1 MKTNTN
7 TSSQIHST
15 PSLIGRVRGGSVGGL
30 LSHSFA
36 LIREDKLFSAIYIA
50 GTAVAIASAMVVAI
64 MLNIKMAN
72 IYPERHRNRTLYV
85 SALQYKDNEV
95 DGPMYTGSSTLA
107 VDELFSK
114 LECVEVATGFI
125 PDYYQSFRVDSVQ
138 NSFLPLEGRLRAI
151 YCDPRFFQLYDFQFL
166 EGRPFNEQE
175 FRNGEPVCVVTDKF
189 LEKIGVAHLESAHPH
204 PLPKGGEAKVAEKNQ
219 KRNTSGNESPSLGE
233 GLGVGSS
240 SFIYINSIPYRII
253 GIVKSASPMMD
264 ASYAEFYAPWFGK
277 EVRHTEAKPTSYKGN
292 LSVRVLLKKGY
303 SREDFLKEVE
313 PLCRR
318 YEAAQS
324 SAEGEPVHFTV
335 DAKSHFFVCFS
346 FFHSDDESTT
356 DKAKNLM
363 PPAILMLIFLLL
375 PALNLSG
382 LISNRMEARR
392 AEMGIRKA
400 FGAKRRWLLREV
412 IGENLVLTCCGGLV
426 GWVLSWLFYLAVRH
440 TAMFQ
445 ALILREGNLTAD
457 ITLDFNMFVTP
468 TLFLIV
474 FLCCVV
480 LNLMVALIPSWTSL
494 RKPIVESL
502 NQKK

>member
-1 MKTNTN
+1 MNLLSKV
-7 TSSQIHST
+7 TSK
-15 PSLIGRVRGGSVGGL
+15 PSPLGGSRWG
-30 LSHSFA
+30 A
-36 LIREDKLFSAIYIA
+36 LFDDKLFSAIYIA

-64 MLNIKMAN
+64 MLNIKIAN
-72 IYPERHRNRTLYV
+72 IYPERHRDRTLYV
-85 SALQYKDNEV
+85 TALQYKDNEV
-95 DGPMYTGSSTLA
+95 GGPMYTGCSTLA

-114 LECVEVATGFI
+114 LESVEVATGL
-125 PDYYQSFRVDSVQ
+125 FRNNYEFFRMDSVP
-138 NSFLPLEGRLRAI
+138 SAPLPLESNLRAL
-151 YCDPRFFQLYDFQFL
+151 YCDPRLFQLYDFQFL

-189 LEKIGVAHLESAHPH
+189 LEKIGITHPN
-204 PLPKGGEAKVAEKNQ
+204 PQQPTLV
-219 KRNTSGNESPSLGE
+219 PSL
-233 GLGVGSS
+233 
-240 SFIYINSIPYRII
+240 YINSIPYRII

-264 ASYAEFYAPWFGK
+264 ASYAEFYAPYLGK
-277 EVRHTEAKPTSYKGN
+277 ELSHTDPNPTSYKGN
-292 LSVRVLLKKGY
+292 LSVRVLLKNGY
-303 SREDFLKEVE
+303 TRNDFMKEVE

-324 SAEGEPVHFTV
+324 SAEGEPVHFTIDV
-335 DAKSHFFVCFS
+335 RSHFFVCFS
-346 FFHSDDESTT
+346 FFRSDDESTT

-400 FGAKRRWLLREV
+400 FGAKRRTLLREV
-412 IGENLVLTCCGGLV
+412 IRENLVLTCCGGLV

-445 ALILREGNLTAD
+445 AVILREGNLTGD
-457 ITLDFNMFVTP
+457 ITFDLKMFVTP
-468 TLFLIV
+468 ALFLIV

>member
-1 MKTNTN
+1 MNLLSKVNL
-7 TSSQIHST
+7 I
-15 PSLIGRVRGGSVGGL
+15 PSPLGGSRWG
-30 LSHSFA
+30 A
-36 LIREDKLFSAIYIA
+36 LFDDKLFSAIYIA

-72 IYPERHRNRTLYV
+72 IYPETHRDRTLYV
-85 SALQYKDNEV
+85 TALQYKDNEV
-95 DGPMYTGSSTLA
+95 GGPMYTGCSTLA

-114 LECVEVATGFI
+114 LESVEVATGFI

-138 NSFLPLEGRLRAI
+138 NSFLPFEGRLRAI

-175 FRNGEPVCVVTDKF
+175 FRNGEQVCVVTDKL
-189 LEKIGVAHLESAHPH
+189 LERLCIGHEL
-204 PLPKGGEAKVAEKNQ
+204 Q
-219 KRNTSGNESPSLGE
+219 SGL
-233 GLGVGSS
+233 LLYIGSV
-240 SFIYINSIPYRII
+240 PYRII
-253 GIVKSASPMMD
+253 GVIKRTSPLMD
-264 ASYAEFYAPWFGK
+264 TSYAEIYAPSLGK
-277 EVRHTEAKPTSYKGN
+277 SVSYTDSNPTDYQGN
-292 LSVRVLLKKGY
+292 LIVRVLLKKGY
-303 SREDFLKEVE
+303 TRNDFMKEVE

-324 SAEGEPVHFTV
+324 SAEGEPVHFTIDV
-335 DAKSHFFVCFS
+335 RSHFFMCFS

-400 FGAKRRWLLREV
+400 FGAKRRTLLREV
-412 IGENLVLTCCGGLV
+412 IRENLVLTCCGGLV

-445 ALILREGNLTAD
+445 ALILREGKLTAD

-468 TLFLIV
+468 ALFLIV

>member
-1 MKTNTN
+1 MISKF
-7 TSSQIHST
+7 
-15 PSLIGRVRGGSVGGL
+15 L
-30 LSHSFA
+30 LSLRHALA

-64 MLNIKMAN
+64 LLNVKMAN
-72 IYPERHRNRTLYV
+72 IIPETHRDRTLYV
-85 SALQYKDNEV
+85 NALQYKDSEM
-95 DGPMYTGSSTLA
+95 GGSLYSGCSTLA

-114 LECVEVATGFI
+114 LECVEVATGM
-125 PDYYQSFRVDSVQ
+125 RVDPYREITVDSISALSNTPQSSVK
-138 NSFLPLEGRLRAI
+138 AI
-151 YCDPRFFQLYDFQFL
+151 FCDPRFFQLYDFQFL

-175 FRNGEPVCVVTDKF
+175 FRDGEQVCVVTDKF
-189 LEKIGVAHLESAHPH
+189 LNSLTPNPSPKERGVYTIENNGLSTESSNHA
-204 PLPKGGEAKVAEKNQ
+204 PLLGRGDGGEA
-219 KRNTSGNESPSLGE
+219 
-233 GLGVGSS
+233 VGAA
-240 SFIYINSIPYRII
+240 IYINSVPYRII
-253 GIVKSASPMMD
+253 GVIKRTSPLMD
-264 ASYAEFYAPWFGK
+264 ASYAEIYAPSLGK
-277 EVRHTEAKPTSYKGN
+277 KVSYTDSNPSNYQGN

-303 SREDFLKEVE
+303 SRDDFLKEVE

-324 SAEGEPVHFTV
+324 SAEGEPVHFTL
-335 DAKSHFFVCFS
+335 DAKSHFFVCFGY
-346 FFHSDDESTT
+346 FHSDDESTT

-400 FGAKRRWLLREV
+400 FGATRRWLLREV

-440 TAMFQ
+440 TAVFQ
-445 ALILREGNLTAD
+445 ALILREGNLTGD
-457 ITLDFNMFVTP
+457 ITLDLKMFVTP

>member
-1 MKTNTN
+1 MKKN
-7 TSSQIHST
+7 TSSLIHSA
-15 PSLIGRVRGGSVGGL
+15 PSLIGRAGGESVR
-30 LSHSFA
+30 HAFA

-64 MLNIKMAN
+64 LLNVKMAN
-72 IYPERHRNRTLYV
+72 IIPETHRDRTLYV
-85 SALQYKDNEV
+85 TALQYKDSEMG
-95 DGPMYTGSSTLA
+95 GPFYLGCSTLA

-114 LECVEVATGFI
+114 LECVEVATGMREDPYREI
-125 PDYYQSFRVDSVQ
+125 TVDSMLSLSNTPQSCVK
-138 NSFLPLEGRLRAI
+138 AI

-175 FRNGEPVCVVTDKF
+175 FRDGEQVCVVTDKL
-189 LEKIGVAHLESAHPH
+189 LEKLSIGNDLQAGLTLYFNHRPYRIVGVIKRTS
-204 PLPKGGEAKVAEKNQ
+204 PLMDTSYAEIYV
-219 KRNTSGNESPSLGE
+219 PSLG
-233 GLGVGSS
+233 
-240 SFIYINSIPYRII
+240 
-253 GIVKSASPMMD
+253 KSL
-264 ASYAEFYAPWFGK
+264 SY
-277 EVRHTEAKPTSYKGN
+277 TDSNPTNYQGN

-303 SREDFLKEVE
+303 TREDFLKEVE

-324 SAEGEPVHFTV
+324 SAEGEPVHFTL

-346 FFHSDDESTT
+346 FFHSDDESTG

-363 PPAILMLIFLLL
+363 
-375 PALNLSG
+375 
-382 LISNRMEARR
+382 
-392 AEMGIRKA
+392 
-400 FGAKRRWLLREV
+400 GAKRRTLLREV
-412 IGENLVLTCCGGLV
+412 IRENLVLTCCGGLV
-426 GWVLSWLFYLAVRH
+426 GWVLSWLFYLAIRH

-445 ALILREGNLTAD
+445 ALILREGNLTGE
-457 ITLDFNMFVTP
+457 ITLDLKMFVTP

>member
-1 MKTNTN
+1 MKKN
-7 TSSQIHST
+7 TSSLIHSA
-15 PSLIGRVRGGSVGGL
+15 PSLIGRAGGESVR
-30 LSHSFA
+30 HAFA

-64 MLNIKMAN
+64 LLNVKMAN
-72 IYPERHRNRTLYV
+72 IYPETHRDRTLYV
-85 SALQYKDNEV
+85 NALQYKDSEM
-95 DGPMYTGSSTLA
+95 GGSLYSGCSTLA

-114 LECVEVATGFI
+114 LECVEVATGM
-125 PDYYQSFRVDSVQ
+125 RVDPYREITVDSILSLSNTFQSSVK
-138 NSFLPLEGRLRAI
+138 AI
-151 YCDPRFFQLYDFQFL
+151 FCDPRFFQLYDFHFL

-175 FRNGEPVCVVTDKF
+175 FRNGEQVCVVTDKL
-189 LEKIGVAHLESAHPH
+189 LEKLCIGHNLQAGLTLYFNHL
-204 PLPKGGEAKVAEKNQ
+204 
-219 KRNTSGNESPSLGE
+219 
-233 GLGVGSS
+233 
-240 SFIYINSIPYRII
+240 PYRII
-253 GIVKSASPMMD
+253 GVIKRTSPLMD
-264 ASYAEFYAPWFGK
+264 TSYAEIYAPSLGK
-277 EVRHTEAKPTSYKGN
+277 SVSYTDSNPTDYQGN

-324 SAEGEPVHFTV
+324 SAEGEPVHFAL

-346 FFHSDDESTT
+346 FFHSDDESTS
-356 DKAKNLM
+356 DKAKNLL

-382 LISNRMEARR
+382 LVSNRMEARR

-400 FGAKRRWLLREV
+400 FGAKRRTLLREV
-412 IGENLVLTCCGGLV
+412 IRENLVLTCCGGLV
-426 GWVLSWLFYLAVRH
+426 GWVLSWLFYLAIRH

-445 ALILREGNLTAD
+445 ALILREGNLTGE
-457 ITLDFNMFVTP
+457 ITLDLKMFVTP

>member
-1 MKTNTN
+1 MNLLSKV
-7 TSSQIHST
+7 TSK
-15 PSLIGRVRGGSVGGL
+15 PSPLGGSRWG
-30 LSHSFA
+30 A
-36 LIREDKLFSAIYIA
+36 LFDDKLFSAIYIA

-95 DGPMYTGSSTLA
+95 DGPMYTGCSTLA

-114 LECVEVATGFI
+114 LESVEVATGFI
-125 PDYYQSFRVDSVQ
+125 PDYYHSFRVDSVQ

-189 LEKIGVAHLESAHPH
+189 LEKIGITHPNLQQ
-204 PLPKGGEAKVAEKNQ
+204 PTPV
-219 KRNTSGNESPSLGE
+219 PSL
-233 GLGVGSS
+233 
-240 SFIYINSIPYRII
+240 YINSILYRII

-264 ASYAEFYAPWFGK
+264 ASYAEFFAPYRGK
-277 EVRHTEAKPTSYKGN
+277 TVHYSEAGPTSYKGN

-303 SREDFLKEVE
+303 TRNDFMKEVE

-324 SAEGEPVHFTV
+324 SAEGEPVHFTIDV
-335 DAKSHFFVCFS
+335 RSHFFVCFS
-346 FFHSDDESTT
+346 FFRSDDESTT

-400 FGAKRRWLLREV
+400 FGAKRRTLLREV
-412 IGENLVLTCCGGLV
+412 IRENLVLTCCGGLV

-445 ALILREGNLTAD
+445 AVILREGNLTGD
-457 ITLDFNMFVTP
+457 ITFDLKMFVTP
-468 TLFLIV
+468 ALFLIV

>member
-1 MKTNTN
+1 MTK
-7 TSSQIHST
+7 I
-15 PSLIGRVRGGSVGGL
+15 L
-30 LSHSFA
+30 LFLRHAFA

-64 MLNIKMAN
+64 LLNVKMAN
-72 IYPERHRNRTLYV
+72 IIPETHRDRTLYV
-85 SALQYKDNEV
+85 NALQYKDSEM
-95 DGPMYTGSSTLA
+95 GGSLYSGCSTLA

-114 LECVEVATGFI
+114 LECVEMATGLREDPYLEI
-125 PDYYQSFRVDSVQ
+125 TVDSILVLSNIPQ
-138 NSFLPLEGRLRAI
+138 NFVKAI
-151 YCDPRFFQLYDFQFL
+151 FCDPRFFQLYDFQFL

-175 FRNGEPVCVVTDKF
+175 FRNGEQVCVVTDKL
-189 LEKIGVAHLESAHPH
+189 LEKIGVPPATVPVASATGAPSD
-204 PLPKGGEAKVAEKNQ
+204 
-219 KRNTSGNESPSLGE
+219 SGQP
-233 GLGVGSS
+233 
-240 SFIYINSIPYRII
+240 SFIYFNNLPYRII
-253 GIVKSASPMMD
+253 GVIKRTSPLMV
-264 ASYAEFYAPWFGK
+264 ASYAELYVPSLGK
-277 EVRHTEAKPTSYKGN
+277 RMSYTDSNPTNYQGN

-303 SREDFLKEVE
+303 TRNDFMKEVE

-335 DAKSHFFVCFS
+335 DVKSHFFVCFS
-346 FFHSDDESTT
+346 FFRSDDESTT

-382 LISNRMEARR
+382 LISNRMEVRR

-468 TLFLIV
+468 ALFLIV

>member
-72 IYPERHRNRTLYV
+72 IYPERHRDRTLYV
-85 SALQYKDNEV
+85 TALQYKDNEV
-95 DGPMYTGSSTLA
+95 DGPMYMGCSTLA

-114 LECVEVATGFI
+114 LECVEVATGL
-125 PDYYQSFRVDSVQ
+125 FRNNYEFFRMDSVP
-138 NSFLPLEGRLRAI
+138 SAPLPLESNLRAL

-189 LEKIGVAHLESAHPH
+189 LEKIRITHPN
-204 PLPKGGEAKVAEKNQ
+204 PQQPTPVSTL
-219 KRNTSGNESPSLGE
+219 
-233 GLGVGSS
+233 
-240 SFIYINSIPYRII
+240 YINSIPYRII

-264 ASYAEFYAPWFGK
+264 ASYAEFYAPYLGK
-277 EVRHTEAKPTSYKGN
+277 ELSHTEANPTSYKGN

-303 SREDFLKEVE
+303 TRNDFMKEVE

-324 SAEGEPVHFTV
+324 SAEGEPVHFAV
-335 DAKSHFFVCFS
+335 DVKSHFFVCFS

-400 FGAKRRWLLREV
+400 FGAKRRTLLREV
-412 IGENLVLTCCGGLV
+412 IRENLVLTCCGGLV

-445 ALILREGNLTAD
+445 ALILREGNLTGD
-457 ITLDFNMFVTP
+457 ITLDLKMFITP

>member
-1 MKTNTN
+1 MISKF
-7 TSSQIHST
+7 
-15 PSLIGRVRGGSVGGL
+15 L
-30 LSHSFA
+30 LSLRHALA

-64 MLNIKMAN
+64 LLNVKMAN
-72 IYPERHRNRTLYV
+72 IIPETHRDRTLYV
-85 SALQYKDNEV
+85 NALQYKDSEMG
-95 DGPMYTGSSTLA
+95 GPLYSGCSTLA
-107 VDELFSK
+107 IDELFSK
-114 LECVEVATGFI
+114 LKCVEVATGM
-125 PDYYQSFRVDSVQ
+125 RVDPYREITVDSISAVSNNPQ
-138 NSFLPLEGRLRAI
+138 NYVKAI
-151 YCDPRFFQLYDFQFL
+151 FCDPSFFQLYDFQFL

-175 FRNGEPVCVVTDKF
+175 FRDGEQVCVVTDKL
-189 LEKIGVAHLESAHPH
+189 LEKIEVAHPH
-204 PLPKGGEAKVAEKNQ
+204 PLPKGGESKVAEKKQ

-240 SFIYINSIPYRII
+240 SFIYFNNLPYRII
-253 GIVKSASPMMD
+253 GVIKRTSPLMD
-264 ASYAEFYAPWFGK
+264 ASYAEIYAPSLGK
-277 EVRHTEAKPTSYKGN
+277 KVSFTDSNPTNYQGN
-292 LSVRVLLKKGY
+292 LSVRVLLKNGY
-303 SREDFLKEVE
+303 TRNDFMKEVE

-324 SAEGEPVHFTV
+324 SAEGELVHFTL
-335 DAKSHFFVCFS
+335 DAKSHFFTCFS
-346 FFHSDDESTT
+346 FFHSDDESTS

-382 LISNRMEARR
+382 LVSNRMEARR

-400 FGAKRRWLLREV
+400 FGAKRRTLLREV
-412 IGENLVLTCCGGLV
+412 IRENLVLTCCGGLV
-426 GWVLSWLFYLAVRH
+426 GWVLSWLFYLAIRH
-440 TAMFQ
+440 TALFQ
-445 ALILREGNLTAD
+445 ALILREGNLTGD
-457 ITLDFNMFVTP
+457 ITLDPKMFVTP

>member
-1 MKTNTN
+1 MISKF
-7 TSSQIHST
+7 
-15 PSLIGRVRGGSVGGL
+15 L
-30 LSHSFA
+30 LSLRHALA

-64 MLNIKMAN
+64 LLNVKMAN
-72 IYPERHRNRTLYV
+72 IIPETHRDRTLYV
-85 SALQYKDNEV
+85 TALQYKDSEIG
-95 DGPMYTGSSTLA
+95 DPLYSGCSTLA

-114 LECVEVATGFI
+114 LECVEVATGL
-125 PDYYQSFRVDSVQ
+125 RVDPYREITVDSISAVSNNPQSSVK
-138 NSFLPLEGRLRAI
+138 AI
-151 YCDPRFFQLYDFQFL
+151 FCDPSFFQLYDFQFL

-175 FRNGEPVCVVTDKF
+175 FRDGEQVCVVTDKL
-189 LEKIGVAHLESAHPH
+189 LEKLSIGNDLQAGLTPYFNHL
-204 PLPKGGEAKVAEKNQ
+204 
-219 KRNTSGNESPSLGE
+219 
-233 GLGVGSS
+233 
-240 SFIYINSIPYRII
+240 PYRII
-253 GIVKSASPMMD
+253 GVIKRTSPLMD
-264 ASYAEFYAPWFGK
+264 ASYAEIYAPSLGK
-277 EVRHTEAKPTSYKGN
+277 KVSFTDSNPTDYQGN

-303 SREDFLKEVE
+303 SRDDFLKEVE

-324 SAEGEPVHFTV
+324 LAEGEPVHFTL

-346 FFHSDDESTT
+346 YFHSDDESTS

-382 LISNRMEARR
+382 LVSNRMEARR

-412 IGENLVLTCCGGLV
+412 IRENLVLTCCGGLV
-426 GWVLSWLFYLAVRH
+426 GWVLSWLFYLAIRH

-445 ALILREGNLTAD
+445 ALILREGNLTGD
-457 ITLDFNMFVTP
+457 ITLDLKMFVTP
-468 TLFLIV
+468 ALFLIV

>member
-1 MKTNTN
+1 MISKF
-7 TSSQIHST
+7 
-15 PSLIGRVRGGSVGGL
+15 L
-30 LSHSFA
+30 LSLRHALA

-64 MLNIKMAN
+64 LLNVKMAN
-72 IYPERHRNRTLYV
+72 IIPETHRDRTLYV
-85 SALQYKDNEV
+85 TALQYKDSEIG
-95 DGPMYTGSSTLA
+95 DPLYSGCSTLA

-114 LECVEVATGFI
+114 LECVEVATGL
-125 PDYYQSFRVDSVQ
+125 RVDPYREITVDSISAVSNNPQSSVK
-138 NSFLPLEGRLRAI
+138 AI
-151 YCDPRFFQLYDFQFL
+151 FCDPSFFQLYDFQFL

-175 FRNGEPVCVVTDKF
+175 FRDGEQVCVVTDKL
-189 LEKIGVAHLESAHPH
+189 LEKLSIGNDLQAGLTLYFNHL
-204 PLPKGGEAKVAEKNQ
+204 
-219 KRNTSGNESPSLGE
+219 
-233 GLGVGSS
+233 
-240 SFIYINSIPYRII
+240 PYRII
-253 GIVKSASPMMD
+253 GVIKRTSPLMD
-264 ASYAEFYAPWFGK
+264 ASYAEIYAPSLGK
-277 EVRHTEAKPTSYKGN
+277 KVSFTDSNPTDYQGN

-303 SREDFLKEVE
+303 SRDDFLKEVE

-324 SAEGEPVHFTV
+324 SAEGEPVHFTL
-335 DAKSHFFVCFS
+335 DAKSHFFTCFS
-346 FFHSDDESTT
+346 YFHSDDESTS

-382 LISNRMEARR
+382 LVSNRMEARR

-400 FGAKRRWLLREV
+400 IGAKRRTLLREV
-412 IGENLVLTCCGGLV
+412 IRENLVLTCCGGLV
-426 GWVLSWLFYLAVRH
+426 GWVLSWLFYLAIRH

-445 ALILREGNLTAD
+445 ALILREGNLTGD
-457 ITLDFNMFVTP
+457 ITLDLKMFVTP

>member
-1 MKTNTN
+1 MNK
-7 TSSQIHST
+7 I
-15 PSLIGRVRGGSVGGL
+15 L
-30 LSHSFA
+30 LFMRHAFA

-64 MLNIKMAN
+64 LLNVKMAN
-72 IYPERHRNRTLYV
+72 IIPETHRDRTLYIT
-85 SALQYKDNEV
+85 SLHYKDSEMG
-95 DGPMYTGSSTLA
+95 GPLYSGCSTLA
-107 VDELFSK
+107 IDELFSK
-114 LECVEVATGFI
+114 LECVEVATEM
-125 PDYYQSFRVDSVQ
+125 RVDPYREITVDSISALSNNPQ
-138 NSFLPLEGRLRAI
+138 NSVKAI
-151 YCDPRFFQLYDFQFL
+151 FCDPSFFQLYDFQFL

-175 FRNGEPVCVVTDKF
+175 YRNGEQVCVVTDKL
-189 LEKIGVAHLESAHPH
+189 LEKIGVPPATVH
-204 PLPKGGEAKVAEKNQ
+204 VASV
-219 KRNTSGNESPSLGE
+219 TGSPSE
-233 GLGVGSS
+233 SGLP
-240 SFIYINSIPYRII
+240 SFIYFNNLPYRII
-253 GIVKSASPMMD
+253 GVIKRTSPLMD
-264 ASYAEFYAPWFGK
+264 ASYAEIYAPSLGK
-277 EVRHTEAKPTSYKGN
+277 SLSYTDSNPTDYQGN

-303 SREDFLKEVE
+303 SRDDFLKELE

-346 FFHSDDESTT
+346 FFHSDDESTS

-382 LISNRMEARR
+382 LVSNRMEARR

-468 TLFLIV
+468 ALFLIV

>member
-1 MKTNTN
+1 MN
-7 TSSQIHST
+7 
-15 PSLIGRVRGGSVGGL
+15 L
-30 LSHSFA
+30 LSKVTSKPSPLGGRWWGAFRHALA

-64 MLNIKMAN
+64 LLNVKMAN
-72 IYPERHRNRTLYV
+72 IIPETHRDRTLYV
-85 SALQYKDNEV
+85 NALQYKDSEM
-95 DGPMYTGSSTLA
+95 GGSLYSGCSTLA

-114 LECVEVATGFI
+114 LECVEVATGM
-125 PDYYQSFRVDSVQ
+125 RVDPYREITVDSISAVSNNPQ
-138 NSFLPLEGRLRAI
+138 NYVKAI
-151 YCDPRFFQLYDFQFL
+151 FCDPCFFQLYDFQFL
-166 EGRPFNEQE
+166 EGRHFNEQE
-175 FRNGEPVCVVTDKF
+175 FRDGEQVCVVTDKL
-189 LEKIGVAHLESAHPH
+189 LERLRIGRELQADL
-204 PLPKGGEAKVAEKNQ
+204 LLY
-219 KRNTSGNESPSLGE
+219 SGS
-233 GLGVGSS
+233 V
-240 SFIYINSIPYRII
+240 PYRII
-253 GIVKSASPMMD
+253 GVIKRTSPLMD
-264 ASYAEFYAPWFGK
+264 ASYAEIYAPSLGK
-277 EVRHTEAKPTSYKGN
+277 KVSFTDSNPTNYQGN

-324 SAEGEPVHFTV
+324 SAEGEPVHFTL
-335 DAKSHFFVCFS
+335 DAKSHFFVCFGY
-346 FFHSDDESTT
+346 FHSDDESTT

-412 IGENLVLTCCGGLV
+412 IGENLVLTCCCGLV

-440 TAMFQ
+440 TAVFQ

-468 TLFLIV
+468 ALFLIV

>member
-1 MKTNTN
+1 MKKN
-7 TSSQIHST
+7 TSSLIHSA
-15 PSLIGRVRGGSVGGL
+15 PSLIGRAGGESD
-30 LSHSFA
+30 FIA
-36 LIREDKLFSAIYIA
+36 FAIYIA

-64 MLNIKMAN
+64 LLNVKMAN
-72 IYPERHRNRTLYV
+72 IIPEKHRDRTLYV
-85 SALQYKDNEV
+85 TALQYKDSEMG
-95 DGPMYTGSSTLA
+95 GPFYLGCSTLA

-114 LECVEVATGFI
+114 LECVEVATGL
-125 PDYYQSFRVDSVQ
+125 RVDPYREITVDSISALSNNPQ
-138 NSFLPLEGRLRAI
+138 NSVKAI
-151 YCDPRFFQLYDFQFL
+151 FCDPSFFQLYDFQFL

-175 FRNGEPVCVVTDKF
+175 YRDGEQVCVVTDKL
-189 LEKIGVAHLESAHPH
+189 LERLRIGHELQAGLLLYSGSVPYRIVGVIKRTS
-204 PLPKGGEAKVAEKNQ
+204 PLMDTSYAEIYA
-219 KRNTSGNESPSLGE
+219 PSLG
-233 GLGVGSS
+233 
-240 SFIYINSIPYRII
+240 
-253 GIVKSASPMMD
+253 KSL
-264 ASYAEFYAPWFGK
+264 SY
-277 EVRHTEAKPTSYKGN
+277 TDSNPTNYQGN

-324 SAEGEPVHFTV
+324 SAEGEPVHFTL

-346 FFHSDDESTT
+346 FFHSDDESTS

-382 LISNRMEARR
+382 LVSNRMEARR

-400 FGAKRRWLLREV
+400 FGAKRRTLLREV
-412 IGENLVLTCCGGLV
+412 IRENLVLTCCGGLV
-426 GWVLSWLFYLAVRH
+426 GWVLSWLFYLAIRH

-445 ALILREGNLTAD
+445 ALILREGNLTGD
-457 ITLDFNMFVTP
+457 ITLDPKMFVTP

>member
-1 MKTNTN
+1 MNLLSKV
-7 TSSQIHST
+7 TSK
-15 PSLIGRVRGGSVGGL
+15 PSPLGGSRWG
-30 LSHSFA
+30 A
-36 LIREDKLFSAIYIA
+36 LFDDKLFSAIYIA

-72 IYPERHRNRTLYV
+72 IYPETHRDRTLYV

-95 DGPMYTGSSTLA
+95 DGPMYTGCSTLA

-114 LECVEVATGFI
+114 LECVEVATGL
-125 PDYYQSFRVDSVQ
+125 FRNNYEFFRMDSVP
-138 NSFLPLEGRLRAI
+138 SAPLPLESNLRAL

-189 LEKIGVAHLESAHPH
+189 LNSLAPNHSPKERGVYTIENNGLSTESSNHA
-204 PLPKGGEAKVAEKNQ
+204 PLLGRGDGGEA
-219 KRNTSGNESPSLGE
+219 
-233 GLGVGSS
+233 VGAA
-240 SFIYINSIPYRII
+240 IYINSIPYRII

-264 ASYAEFYAPWFGK
+264 ASYAEFYAPYLGK
-277 EVRHTEAKPTSYKGN
+277 EVSHTEAKPTSYKGN
-292 LSVRVLLKKGY
+292 LSVRLLLKNGY
-303 SREDFLKEVE
+303 TRNDFMKEVE

-335 DAKSHFFVCFS
+335 DVKSQFFVCFGY
-346 FFHSDDESTT
+346 FHSDDESTT

-445 ALILREGNLTAD
+445 ALILREGNLTGD

>member
-1 MKTNTN
+1 MNLLSKV
-7 TSSQIHST
+7 TSK
-15 PSLIGRVRGGSVGGL
+15 PSPLGGSRWG
-30 LSHSFA
+30 A
-36 LIREDKLFSAIYIA
+36 LFEDKLFSGIYIA

-72 IYPERHRNRTLYV
+72 IYPETHRDRTLYV
-85 SALQYKDNEV
+85 TALQYKDNEV
-95 DGPMYTGSSTLA
+95 DGPMYTGCSTLA

-114 LECVEVATGFI
+114 LESVEVATGFI
-125 PDYYQSFRVDSVQ
+125 PDYYHSFRVDSVQ

-175 FRNGEPVCVVTDKF
+175 FRNGEPVCMVTGKF
-189 LEKIGVAHLESAHPH
+189 LEKIGITHPN
-204 PLPKGGEAKVAEKNQ
+204 PQQPTPVPTL
-219 KRNTSGNESPSLGE
+219 
-233 GLGVGSS
+233 
-240 SFIYINSIPYRII
+240 YINSILYRII

-264 ASYAEFYAPWFGK
+264 ASYAEFFAPYRGK
-277 EVRHTEAKPTSYKGN
+277 TVHYSEAGPTSYKGN

-303 SREDFLKEVE
+303 TRNDFMKEVE

-324 SAEGEPVHFTV
+324 SAEGEPVHFAIDV
-335 DAKSHFFVCFS
+335 RSHFFVCFS

-382 LISNRMEARR
+382 LVSNRMEARR

-468 TLFLIV
+468 ALFLIV

>member
-1 MKTNTN
+1 MISKF
-7 TSSQIHST
+7 
-15 PSLIGRVRGGSVGGL
+15 L
-30 LSHSFA
+30 LSLRHALA

-64 MLNIKMAN
+64 LLNVKMAN
-72 IYPERHRNRTLYV
+72 IIPETHRDRTLYIT
-85 SALQYKDNEV
+85 SLHYKDSEMG
-95 DGPMYTGSSTLA
+95 GPLYSGCSTLA
-107 VDELFSK
+107 IDELFSK
-114 LECVEVATGFI
+114 LECVEVATGM
-125 PDYYQSFRVDSVQ
+125 RVDPYREITVDSISALSNNPQTSVK
-138 NSFLPLEGRLRAI
+138 AI
-151 YCDPRFFQLYDFQFL
+151 FCDPCFFQLYDFQFL

-175 FRNGEPVCVVTDKF
+175 FRNGEQVCVVTDKL
-189 LEKIGVAHLESAHPH
+189 LERLRIGHELQAGL
-204 PLPKGGEAKVAEKNQ
+204 LLY
-219 KRNTSGNESPSLGE
+219 SGS
-233 GLGVGSS
+233 V
-240 SFIYINSIPYRII
+240 PYRIVGVI
-253 GIVKSASPMMD
+253 KRTSPLMD
-264 ASYAEFYAPWFGK
+264 ASYAEIYAPSLGK
-277 EVRHTEAKPTSYKGN
+277 SLSYTDSNPTNYQGN

-346 FFHSDDESTT
+346 FFRSDDESTT

-445 ALILREGNLTAD
+445 ALILREGNLTGD
-457 ITLDFNMFVTP
+457 ITLDLKMFITP

>member
-1 MKTNTN
+1 
-7 TSSQIHST
+7 
-15 PSLIGRVRGGSVGGL
+15 
-30 LSHSFA
+30 
-36 LIREDKLFSAIYIA
+36 
-50 GTAVAIASAMVVAI
+50 MVVAI

-72 IYPERHRNRTLYV
+72 IYPETHRDRTLYV
-85 SALQYKDNEV
+85 TALQYKDSEV
-95 DGPMYTGSSTLA
+95 GGPMYSGCSTLA

-114 LECVEVATGFI
+114 LECVEVATGLFENNYEI
-125 PDYYQSFRVDSVQ
+125 FRVDSAPSEE
-138 NSFLPLEGRLRAI
+138 NLRAF

-166 EGRPFNEQE
+166 KGRPFNEQE

-189 LEKIGVAHLESAHPH
+189 LAKLAPLESAHPH
-204 PLPKGGEAKVAEKNQ
+204 PLPKGGESKVAEKNQ

-240 SFIYINSIPYRII
+240 SFIYINSTRPYRII
-253 GIVKSASPMMD
+253 GIVKSASPMVD
-264 ASYAEFYAPWFGK
+264 ASYADFYAPYLGK
-277 EVRHTEAKPTSYKGN
+277 ELSHTDPKPTNYKGN

-303 SREDFLKEVE
+303 TRSDFMKEVE

>member
-1 MKTNTN
+1 MISKF
-7 TSSQIHST
+7 
-15 PSLIGRVRGGSVGGL
+15 L
-30 LSHSFA
+30 LSLRHALA

-64 MLNIKMAN
+64 LLNVKMAN
-72 IYPERHRNRTLYV
+72 IIPETHRDRTLYIT
-85 SALQYKDNEV
+85 SLHYKDSEMG
-95 DGPMYTGSSTLA
+95 GPLYSGCSTLA

-114 LECVEVATGFI
+114 LECVEVATGM
-125 PDYYQSFRVDSVQ
+125 RVDPYREITVDSISAVSNNPQSSVK
-138 NSFLPLEGRLRAI
+138 AI
-151 YCDPRFFQLYDFQFL
+151 FCDPSFFQLYDFQFL

-175 FRNGEPVCVVTDKF
+175 FRNGEQVCVVTDKL
-189 LEKIGVAHLESAHPH
+189 LEKLSIGNDLQAGLTLYFNHL
-204 PLPKGGEAKVAEKNQ
+204 
-219 KRNTSGNESPSLGE
+219 
-233 GLGVGSS
+233 
-240 SFIYINSIPYRII
+240 PYRII
-253 GIVKSASPMMD
+253 GVIKRTSPLMD
-264 ASYAEFYAPWFGK
+264 ASYAEIYAPSLGK
-277 EVRHTEAKPTSYKGN
+277 KVSYTDSNPSNYQGN

-303 SREDFLKEVE
+303 SRDDFLKEVE

-324 SAEGEPVHFTV
+324 SAEGEPVHFTL
-335 DAKSHFFVCFS
+335 DAKSHFFVCFGY
-346 FFHSDDESTT
+346 FHSDDESTT

-382 LISNRMEARR
+382 LVSNRMEARR

-400 FGAKRRWLLREV
+400 FGAKRRTLLREV
-412 IGENLVLTCCGGLV
+412 IRENLVLTCCGGLV
-426 GWVLSWLFYLAVRH
+426 GWVLSWLFYLAIRH

-445 ALILREGNLTAD
+445 ALILREGNLTGD
-457 ITLDFNMFVTP
+457 ITLDLKMFVTP

>member
-1 MKTNTN
+1 MSKVNL
-7 TSSQIHST
+7 I
-15 PSLIGRVRGGSVGGL
+15 PSPLGGRWWGALRHAFS
-30 LSHSFA
+30 

-72 IYPERHRNRTLYV
+72 IYPETHRDRTLYV
-85 SALQYKDNEV
+85 TALQYKDSEV
-95 DGPMYTGSSTLA
+95 GGPMYSGCSTLA

-114 LECVEVATGFI
+114 LECVEVATGM
-125 PDYYQSFRVDSVQ
+125 RVDPYREITVDSISAVSNNPQ
-138 NSFLPLEGRLRAI
+138 NYVKAI
-151 YCDPRFFQLYDFQFL
+151 FCDPRFFQLYDFQFL

-175 FRNGEPVCVVTDKF
+175 FRDGEQVCVVTDKL
-189 LEKIGVAHLESAHPH
+189 LEKLSIGNDLQAGLTLYFNHL
-204 PLPKGGEAKVAEKNQ
+204 
-219 KRNTSGNESPSLGE
+219 
-233 GLGVGSS
+233 
-240 SFIYINSIPYRII
+240 PYRII
-253 GIVKSASPMMD
+253 GVIKRTSPLMD
-264 ASYAEFYAPWFGK
+264 TSYAEIYAPSLGK
-277 EVRHTEAKPTSYKGN
+277 SVSFTDSNPTDYQGN

-324 SAEGEPVHFTV
+324 SVEGELVHFTL
-335 DAKSHFFVCFS
+335 DAKTHFFVCFS
-346 FFHSDDESTT
+346 FFHSDDESTS

-400 FGAKRRWLLREV
+400 FGAKRRTLLREV
-412 IGENLVLTCCGGLV
+412 IRENLVLTCCGGLV
-426 GWVLSWLFYLAVRH
+426 GWVLSWLFYLAIRH
-440 TAMFQ
+440 TALFQ
-445 ALILREGNLTAD
+445 AFILREGNLTGD
-457 ITLDFNMFVTP
+457 ITLDLKMFVTP

>member
-1 MKTNTN
+1 MTK
-7 TSSQIHST
+7 I
-15 PSLIGRVRGGSVGGL
+15 L
-30 LSHSFA
+30 LFLRHAFA
-36 LIREDKLFSAIYIA
+36 LIRADKLFSAIYIA

-64 MLNIKMAN
+64 LLNVKMAN
-72 IYPERHRNRTLYV
+72 IIPETHRDRTLYIT
-85 SALQYKDNEV
+85 SLHYKDSEMG
-95 DGPMYTGSSTLA
+95 GPLYSGCSTLA

-114 LECVEVATGFI
+114 LECVEVATGL
-125 PDYYQSFRVDSVQ
+125 RVDPYQEITVDSMLSLSNTPQSCVK
-138 NSFLPLEGRLRAI
+138 AI

-175 FRNGEPVCVVTDKF
+175 FRDGEQVCVVTDKL
-189 LEKIGVAHLESAHPH
+189 LERAGRP
-204 PLPKGGEAKVAEKNQ
+204 
-219 KRNTSGNESPSLGE
+219 
-233 GLGVGSS
+233 
-240 SFIYINSIPYRII
+240 SFIYFNNLPYRII
-253 GIVKSASPMMD
+253 GVIKRTSPLMD
-264 ASYAEFYAPWFGK
+264 ASYAELYAPSLGK
-277 EVRHTEAKPTSYKGN
+277 SLSYTDSNPTNYQGN
-292 LSVRVLLKKGY
+292 LGVRVLLKKGY

-324 SAEGEPVHFTV
+324 SAEGEPVHFTL

-346 FFHSDDESTT
+346 FFHSDDESTS

-382 LISNRMEARR
+382 LVSNRMEARR

-400 FGAKRRWLLREV
+400 FGAKRRTLLREV
-412 IGENLVLTCCGGLV
+412 IRENLVLTCCGGLV
-426 GWVLSWLFYLAVRH
+426 GWVLSWLFYFAVRH

-445 ALILREGNLTAD
+445 ALILREGNLTGD
-457 ITLDFNMFVTP
+457 ITLDLKMFVTP

>member
-72 IYPERHRNRTLYV
+72 IYPEKHRDRTLYV
-85 SALQYKDNEV
+85 TALQYKDNEV
-95 DGPMYTGSSTLA
+95 DGPMYIGCSTLA

-114 LECVEVATGFI
+114 LESVEVATGLFI
-125 PDYYQSFRVDSVQ
+125 NNYEFFRMDSVP
-138 NSFLPLEGRLRAI
+138 SAPLPLESNLRAL
-151 YCDPRFFQLYDFQFL
+151 YCDPRFFQLYDLQFL

-189 LEKIGVAHLESAHPH
+189 LEKIGITHPN
-204 PLPKGGEAKVAEKNQ
+204 PQQPTPVPTL
-219 KRNTSGNESPSLGE
+219 
-233 GLGVGSS
+233 
-240 SFIYINSIPYRII
+240 YINSIPYRII

-264 ASYAEFYAPWFGK
+264 ASYAEFYAPYLGK
-277 EVRHTEAKPTSYKGN
+277 ELSHTEANPTSYKGN
-292 LSVRVLLKKGY
+292 LSVRLLLKKGY
-303 SREDFLKEVE
+303 TRNDFMKEVE

-324 SAEGEPVHFTV
+324 SAEGEPVHFTIDV
-335 DAKSHFFVCFS
+335 RSHFFMCFS
-346 FFHSDDESTT
+346 FFRSDDESTT

-445 ALILREGNLTAD
+445 ALILREGNLTGD
-457 ITLDFNMFVTP
+457 ITLDLKMFITP

>member
-64 MLNIKMAN
+64 LLNVKMAN
-72 IYPERHRNRTLYV
+72 IIPETHRDRTLYIT
-85 SALQYKDNEV
+85 SFHYKDSEIG
-95 DGPMYTGSSTLA
+95 GPLYSGCSTLA
-107 VDELFSK
+107 IDELFNK
-114 LECVEVATGFI
+114 LECVEVATGM
-125 PDYYQSFRVDSVQ
+125 RVDPYREITVDSISALSNNPQ
-138 NSFLPLEGRLRAI
+138 NSVKAI
-151 YCDPRFFQLYDFQFL
+151 FCDPSFFQLYDFQFL

-175 FRNGEPVCVVTDKF
+175 YRDGEQVCVVTDKM
-189 LEKIGVAHLESAHPH
+189 LAKIEVQSGRPSFIYFNNLPYRIVGVIKRTS
-204 PLPKGGEAKVAEKNQ
+204 PLMDTSYAELYV
-219 KRNTSGNESPSLGE
+219 PSLGKR
-233 GLGVGSS
+233 VGYTDS
-240 SFIYINSIPYRII
+240 N
-253 GIVKSASPMMD
+253 
-264 ASYAEFYAPWFGK
+264 
-277 EVRHTEAKPTSYKGN
+277 PTNYQGN

-303 SREDFLKEVE
+303 TREDFLKELE

-346 FFHSDDESTT
+346 YFHSDDESAS

-382 LISNRMEARR
+382 LVSNRMEARR

-400 FGAKRRWLLREV
+400 FGAKRRTLLREV
-412 IGENLVLTCCGGLV
+412 IRENLVLTCCGGLV
-426 GWVLSWLFYLAVRH
+426 GWVLSWLFYLSVRH

-445 ALILREGNLTAD
+445 ALILREGNLTGD
-457 ITLDFNMFVTP
+457 ITLDLKMFVTP

>member
-1 MKTNTN
+1 MISKF
-7 TSSQIHST
+7 
-15 PSLIGRVRGGSVGGL
+15 L
-30 LSHSFA
+30 LSLRHALA

-64 MLNIKMAN
+64 LLNVKMAN
-72 IYPERHRNRTLYV
+72 IIPETHRDRTLYV
-85 SALQYKDNEV
+85 TALQYKDSEIG
-95 DGPMYTGSSTLA
+95 DPLYSGCSTLA

-114 LECVEVATGFI
+114 LECVEVATGL
-125 PDYYQSFRVDSVQ
+125 RVDPYREITVDSISAVSNNPQSSVK
-138 NSFLPLEGRLRAI
+138 AI
-151 YCDPRFFQLYDFQFL
+151 FCDPRFFQLYDFQFL

-175 FRNGEPVCVVTDKF
+175 FRDGEQVCVVTDKL
-189 LEKIGVAHLESAHPH
+189 LEKLSIGNDLQAGLTLYFNHL
-204 PLPKGGEAKVAEKNQ
+204 
-219 KRNTSGNESPSLGE
+219 
-233 GLGVGSS
+233 
-240 SFIYINSIPYRII
+240 PYRII
-253 GIVKSASPMMD
+253 GVIKRTSPLMD
-264 ASYAEFYAPWFGK
+264 ASYAEIYAPSLGK
-277 EVRHTEAKPTSYKGN
+277 KVSFTDSNPTDYQGN

-303 SREDFLKEVE
+303 SRDDFLKEVE

-324 SAEGEPVHFTV
+324 SAEGEPVHFTL

-346 FFHSDDESTT
+346 YFHSDDESTS

-382 LISNRMEARR
+382 LVSNRMEARR

-400 FGAKRRWLLREV
+400 FGAKRRTLLREV
-412 IGENLVLTCCGGLV
+412 IRENLVLTCCGGLV
-426 GWVLSWLFYLAVRH
+426 GWVLSWLFYLAIRH

-445 ALILREGNLTAD
+445 ALILREGNLTGD
-457 ITLDFNMFVTP
+457 ITLDLKMFVTP
-468 TLFLIV
+468 ALFLIV

>member
-1 MKTNTN
+1 
-7 TSSQIHST
+7 
-15 PSLIGRVRGGSVGGL
+15 VRGGSVGGL

-72 IYPERHRNRTLYV
+72 IYPETHRDRTLYV

-95 DGPMYTGSSTLA
+95 DGPMYTGCSTLA

-114 LECVEVATGFI
+114 LESVEVATGM
-125 PDYYQSFRVDSVQ
+125 RVDPYREITVDSISALFYNPQ
-138 NSFLPLEGRLRAI
+138 NSVKAI
-151 YCDPRFFQLYDFQFL
+151 FCDPRFFQLYDFQFL

-175 FRNGEPVCVVTDKF
+175 FRNGEQVCVVTDKL

-204 PLPKGGEAKVAEKNQ
+204 PLPKGGESKVAEKKQ

-264 ASYAEFYAPWFGK
+264 ASYAEFYAPYFGK
-277 EVRHTEAKPTSYKGN
+277 EVSHTEAKPTSYKGN

-303 SREDFLKEVE
+303 TRNDFMKEVE

-324 SAEGEPVHFTV
+324 SAEGEPVYFAIDV
-335 DAKSHFFVCFS
+335 RSHFFMCFS
-346 FFHSDDESTT
+346 FFRSYDESTT

-400 FGAKRRWLLREV
+400 FGAKRRTLLREV
-412 IGENLVLTCCGGLV
+412 IRENLVLTCCGGLV

-468 TLFLIV
+468 ALFFIV

>member
-1 MKTNTN
+1 MNK
-7 TSSQIHST
+7 I
-15 PSLIGRVRGGSVGGL
+15 L
-30 LSHSFA
+30 LFMRHAFA
-36 LIREDKLFSAIYIA
+36 LIREDKLFSAIYIT

-64 MLNIKMAN
+64 LLNVKMAN
-72 IYPERHRNRTLYV
+72 IIPETHRDRTLYIT
-85 SALQYKDNEV
+85 SLHYKDSEMG
-95 DGPMYTGSSTLA
+95 GPLYSGCSTLA

-114 LECVEVATGFI
+114 LECVEVATGM
-125 PDYYQSFRVDSVQ
+125 RVDPYREITVDSISAVSNNPQSSVK
-138 NSFLPLEGRLRAI
+138 AI
-151 YCDPRFFQLYDFQFL
+151 FCDPSFFQLYDFQFL

-175 FRNGEPVCVVTDKF
+175 FRNGEQVCVVTDKL
-189 LEKIGVAHLESAHPH
+189 LERLHIGRELQADL
-204 PLPKGGEAKVAEKNQ
+204 LLY
-219 KRNTSGNESPSLGE
+219 SGS
-233 GLGVGSS
+233 V
-240 SFIYINSIPYRII
+240 PYRII
-253 GIVKSASPMMD
+253 GVIKRTSPLMD
-264 ASYAEFYAPWFGK
+264 ASYAEIYAPSLGK
-277 EVRHTEAKPTSYKGN
+277 KVSYTDSNPTDYQGN

-324 SAEGEPVHFTV
+324 SAEGEPVHFTL

-346 FFHSDDESTT
+346 YFHSDDESTS

-382 LISNRMEARR
+382 LVSNRMEARR

-400 FGAKRRWLLREV
+400 FGAKRRTLLREV
-412 IGENLVLTCCGGLV
+412 IRENLVLTCCGGLV
-426 GWVLSWLFYLAVRH
+426 GWVLSWLFYLAIRH

-445 ALILREGNLTAD
+445 ALILREGNLTGE
-457 ITLDFNMFVTP
+457 ITLDLKMFVTP

>member
-1 MKTNTN
+1 MISKF
-7 TSSQIHST
+7 
-15 PSLIGRVRGGSVGGL
+15 L
-30 LSHSFA
+30 LSLRHALA
-36 LIREDKLFSAIYIA
+36 LIREDKLFSAIYVA

-64 MLNIKMAN
+64 LLNVKMAN
-72 IYPERHRNRTLYV
+72 IIPETHRDRTLYV
-85 SALQYKDNEV
+85 TALQYKDSEIG
-95 DGPMYTGSSTLA
+95 DPLYSGCSTLA

-114 LECVEVATGFI
+114 LECVEVATGM
-125 PDYYQSFRVDSVQ
+125 RVDPYREITVDSISAVSNNPQ
-138 NSFLPLEGRLRAI
+138 NYVKAI
-151 YCDPRFFQLYDFQFL
+151 FCDPSFFQLYDFQFL

-175 FRNGEPVCVVTDKF
+175 FRNGEQVCVVTDKL

-204 PLPKGGEAKVAEKNQ
+204 PLPKGGESKMAEKKQ

-253 GIVKSASPMMD
+253 GVIKRTSPLMD
-264 ASYAEFYAPWFGK
+264 ASYAEIYAPSLGK
-277 EVRHTEAKPTSYKGN
+277 KVSFTDSNPTNYQGN

-303 SREDFLKEVE
+303 SRDDFLKEVE

-324 SAEGEPVHFTV
+324 SAEGEPVHFTL
-335 DAKSHFFVCFS
+335 DAKSHFFTCFS
-346 FFHSDDESTT
+346 FFHSDDESTS

-382 LISNRMEARR
+382 LVSNRMEARR

-400 FGAKRRWLLREV
+400 FGAKRRTLLREV
-412 IGENLVLTCCGGLV
+412 IRENLVLTCCGGLV

-440 TAMFQ
+440 TALFQ
-445 ALILREGNLTAD
+445 AFILREGNLTGD
-457 ITLDFNMFVTP
+457 ITLDLKMFVTP

>member
-1 MKTNTN
+1 MKKN
-7 TSSQIHST
+7 TSSLIHSA
-15 PSLIGRVRGGSVGGL
+15 PSLIGRAGGESVR
-30 LSHSFA
+30 HAFA

-64 MLNIKMAN
+64 LLNVKMAN
-72 IYPERHRNRTLYV
+72 IIPETHRDRTLYV
-85 SALQYKDNEV
+85 TALQYKDSEMG
-95 DGPMYTGSSTLA
+95 GPFYLGCSTLA

-114 LECVEVATGFI
+114 LECVEVATGMREDPYREI
-125 PDYYQSFRVDSVQ
+125 TVDSMLSLSNTPQSCVK
-138 NSFLPLEGRLRAI
+138 AI

-175 FRNGEPVCVVTDKF
+175 FRDGEQVCVVTDKL
-189 LEKIGVAHLESAHPH
+189 LEKLSIGNDLQAGLTLYFNHRPYRIVGVIKRTS
-204 PLPKGGEAKVAEKNQ
+204 PLMDPSYAEIYV
-219 KRNTSGNESPSLGE
+219 PSLG
-233 GLGVGSS
+233 
-240 SFIYINSIPYRII
+240 
-253 GIVKSASPMMD
+253 KSL
-264 ASYAEFYAPWFGK
+264 SY
-277 EVRHTEAKPTSYKGN
+277 TDSNPTNYQGN

-303 SREDFLKEVE
+303 TREDFLKEVE

-324 SAEGEPVHFTV
+324 SAEGEPVHFTL

-346 FFHSDDESTT
+346 FFHSDDESTG

-382 LISNRMEARR
+382 LVSNRMEARR

-400 FGAKRRWLLREV
+400 FGAKRRTLLREV
-412 IGENLVLTCCGGLV
+412 IRENLVLTCCGGLV
-426 GWVLSWLFYLAVRH
+426 GWVLSWLFYLAIRH

-445 ALILREGNLTAD
+445 ALILREGNLTGE
-457 ITLDFNMFVTP
+457 ITLDLKMFVTP

>member
-1 MKTNTN
+1 MTK
-7 TSSQIHST
+7 I
-15 PSLIGRVRGGSVGGL
+15 L
-30 LSHSFA
+30 LFLRHAFA
-36 LIREDKLFSAIYIA
+36 LIRADKLFSAIYIA

-64 MLNIKMAN
+64 LLNVKMAN
-72 IYPERHRNRTLYV
+72 IIPETHRDRTLYIT
-85 SALQYKDNEV
+85 SLHYKDSEMG
-95 DGPMYTGSSTLA
+95 GPLYSGCSTLA

-114 LECVEVATGFI
+114 LECVEVATGL
-125 PDYYQSFRVDSVQ
+125 RVDPYREITVDSMLSLSNTPQSCVK
-138 NSFLPLEGRLRAI
+138 AI

-175 FRNGEPVCVVTDKF
+175 FRDGEQVCVVTDKL
-189 LEKIGVAHLESAHPH
+189 LERAGRP
-204 PLPKGGEAKVAEKNQ
+204 
-219 KRNTSGNESPSLGE
+219 
-233 GLGVGSS
+233 
-240 SFIYINSIPYRII
+240 SFIYFNNLPYRII
-253 GIVKSASPMMD
+253 GVIKRTSPLMD
-264 ASYAEFYAPWFGK
+264 ASYAELYAPSLGK
-277 EVRHTEAKPTSYKGN
+277 SLSYTDSNPTNYQGN
-292 LSVRVLLKKGY
+292 LGVRVLLKKGY

-324 SAEGEPVHFTV
+324 SAEGEPVHFTL

-346 FFHSDDESTT
+346 FFHSDDESTS

-382 LISNRMEARR
+382 LVSNRMEARR
-392 AEMGIRKA
+392 PEMGIRKA
-400 FGAKRRWLLREV
+400 FGAKRRTLLREV
-412 IGENLVLTCCGGLV
+412 IRENLVLTCCGGLV

-445 ALILREGNLTAD
+445 ALILREGNLTGD
-457 ITLDFNMFVTP
+457 ITLDLKMFVTP

>member
-1 MKTNTN
+1 MKKN
-7 TSSQIHST
+7 TSSLIHSA
-15 PSLIGRVRGGSVGGL
+15 PSLIGRAGGESD
-30 LSHSFA
+30 FIA
-36 LIREDKLFSAIYIA
+36 FAIYVA

-64 MLNIKMAN
+64 LLNVKMAN
-72 IYPERHRNRTLYV
+72 IIPETHRDRTLYV
-85 SALQYKDNEV
+85 TALQYKDSEMG
-95 DGPMYTGSSTLA
+95 GPFYLGCSTLA

-114 LECVEVATGFI
+114 LKCVEVATGL
-125 PDYYQSFRVDSVQ
+125 RVDPYREITVDSISALSNTPQSSVK
-138 NSFLPLEGRLRAI
+138 AI
-151 YCDPRFFQLYDFQFL
+151 FCDPRFFQLYDFQFI

-175 FRNGEPVCVVTDKF
+175 FRDGEQVCVVTDKM
-189 LEKIGVAHLESAHPH
+189 LAKIEVQSGRPSFIYFNNLPYRIVGVIKRTS
-204 PLPKGGEAKVAEKNQ
+204 PLMDTSYAEIYA
-219 KRNTSGNESPSLGE
+219 PSLG
-233 GLGVGSS
+233 
-240 SFIYINSIPYRII
+240 
-253 GIVKSASPMMD
+253 KSV
-264 ASYAEFYAPWFGK
+264 SY
-277 EVRHTEAKPTSYKGN
+277 TDSNPTDYQGN

-303 SREDFLKEVE
+303 SRDDFLKEVE

-324 SAEGEPVHFTV
+324 SAEGEPVHFAL
-335 DAKSHFFVCFS
+335 DAKSHFFTCFS
-346 FFHSDDESTT
+346 FFHSDDESTS

-382 LISNRMEARR
+382 LVSNRMEARR

-400 FGAKRRWLLREV
+400 FGAKRRTLLREV
-412 IGENLVLTCCGGLV
+412 IRENLVLTCCGGLV
-426 GWVLSWLFYLAVRH
+426 GWVLSWLFYLAIRH

-445 ALILREGNLTAD
+445 ALILREGNLTGE
-457 ITLDFNMFVTP
+457 ITLDLKMFVTP

>member
-1 MKTNTN
+1 MKTN

-15 PSLIGRVRGGSVGGL
+15 PSLIGRAGGGSVGGL

-36 LIREDKLFSAIYIA
+36 LIREDKLFSAIYVA

-64 MLNIKMAN
+64 LLNVKMAN
-72 IYPERHRNRTLYV
+72 IIPETHRDRTLYIT
-85 SALQYKDNEV
+85 SLHYKDSEIG
-95 DGPMYTGSSTLA
+95 GPLYSGCSTLA

-114 LECVEVATGFI
+114 LECVEVATGM
-125 PDYYQSFRVDSVQ
+125 RVDPYREITVDSISAVSNNPQ
-138 NSFLPLEGRLRAI
+138 NYVKAI
-151 YCDPRFFQLYDFQFL
+151 FCDPRFFQLYDFQFL

-175 FRNGEPVCVVTDKF
+175 YRDGEQVCVVTDKL
-189 LEKIGVAHLESAHPH
+189 LERLRIGRELQADL
-204 PLPKGGEAKVAEKNQ
+204 LLY
-219 KRNTSGNESPSLGE
+219 SGS
-233 GLGVGSS
+233 V
-240 SFIYINSIPYRII
+240 PYRII
-253 GIVKSASPMMD
+253 GVIKRTSPLMD
-264 ASYAEFYAPWFGK
+264 ASYAEIYAPSLGK
-277 EVRHTEAKPTSYKGN
+277 SLSYTDSNPTNYQGN

-324 SAEGEPVHFTV
+324 SAEGEPVHFTL

-346 FFHSDDESTT
+346 FFHSDDESTS

-375 PALNLSG
+375 PAMNLSG
-382 LISNRMEARR
+382 LVSNRMEARR

-400 FGAKRRWLLREV
+400 FGAKRRTLLREV
-412 IGENLVLTCCGGLV
+412 IRENLVLTCCGGLV

-440 TAMFQ
+440 TALFQ
-445 ALILREGNLTAD
+445 AFILREGNLTGD
-457 ITLDFNMFVTP
+457 ITLDPKMFVTP

>member
-1 MKTNTN
+1 MNISFWVKDYLL
-7 TSSQIHST
+7 
-15 PSLIGRVRGGSVGGL
+15 PSLTGRGWGWV
-30 LSHSFA
+30 SHAFS

-72 IYPERHRNRTLYV
+72 IYPETHRDRTLYV
-85 SALQYKDNEV
+85 TALQYKDSEV
-95 DGPMYTGSSTLA
+95 GGPFYSGCSTLA

-114 LECVEVATGFI
+114 LECVEVATGL
-125 PDYYQSFRVDSVQ
+125 RVDPYREITVDSISALSN
-138 NSFLPLEGRLRAI
+138 NSQSYVKAI
-151 YCDPRFFQLYDFQFL
+151 FCDPRFFQLYDFQFL

-175 FRNGEPVCVVTDKF
+175 FRNGEQVCVVTDKL
-189 LEKIGVAHLESAHPH
+189 LEKLSIGNDLQAGLTLYFNHL
-204 PLPKGGEAKVAEKNQ
+204 
-219 KRNTSGNESPSLGE
+219 
-233 GLGVGSS
+233 
-240 SFIYINSIPYRII
+240 PYRII
-253 GIVKSASPMMD
+253 GVIKRTSPLMD
-264 ASYAEFYAPWFGK
+264 TSYAEIYVPSLGK
-277 EVRHTEAKPTSYKGN
+277 SLSYTESNPSNYQGN

-303 SREDFLKEVE
+303 SRDDFLKELE

-324 SAEGEPVHFTV
+324 SVEGEPVHFTL

-346 FFHSDDESTT
+346 FFHSDDESTS

-382 LISNRMEARR
+382 LVSNRMEARR

-400 FGAKRRWLLREV
+400 FGAKRRTLLREV
-412 IGENLVLTCCGGLV
+412 IRENLVLTCCGGLV

-440 TAMFQ
+440 TALFQ
-445 ALILREGNLTAD
+445 AFILREGNLTGD
-457 ITLDFNMFVTP
+457 ITLDPKMFVTP